1 MVASLID
8 SLHTCDSTA
17 GAGGKDDDDYDEGP
31 ATAAAATTVTA
42 DGEKGSKDIASL
54 TIDVRK

>member
-17 GAGGKDDDDYDEGP
+17 GAGGKDDDDYDDGP
-31 ATAAAATTVTA
+31 AAAATTVTA

-54 TIDVRK
+54 TIDVSK